1 MQGCPPAQWPLAMY
15 GKSLI
20 FFFFFIFGFK
30 VRIAQHVDVCTTS
43 GLCVWLPVKAREPRG
58 SWAMVS
64 HASSS
69 RMQAVK

>member
-43 GLCVWLPVKAREPRG
+43 GLCVASRQSSGATGQLG
-58 SWAMVS
+58 QQVS